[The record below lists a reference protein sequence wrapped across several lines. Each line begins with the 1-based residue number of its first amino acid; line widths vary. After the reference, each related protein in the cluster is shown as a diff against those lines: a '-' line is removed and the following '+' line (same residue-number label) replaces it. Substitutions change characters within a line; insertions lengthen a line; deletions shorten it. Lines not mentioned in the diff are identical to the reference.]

1 MRKKRCRRE
10 TGAESISESIGRCFD
25 LPQDALSGYAHIE
38 LFGNRE
44 AIVEGCRG
52 VLEYTDAT
60 VALNTGKLTVRFCG
74 SNLTI
79 TAMQDSSTVIRGIIT
94 AIDFTN

>member
-1 MRKKRCRRE
+1 MRKKNCRKE
-10 TGAESISESIGRCFD
+10 TGSESLSESIGRCFD

-38 LFGNRE
+38 LFGNSE
-44 AIVEGCRG
+44 AIVEGCKG
-52 VLEYTDAT
+52 VLEYTDGT
-60 VALNTGKLTVRFCG
+60 VALNTGKLTVRVCG
-74 SNLTI
+74 CNLTI